1 MGFSGIRDRDRG
13 AAGQQ
18 CETTD
23 GGSME
28 GRVGSAQYKPR
39 LDRNCQQLPSLLAK
53 SSVNSKTATCSTAAH
68 PPANKATAAHSSSS
82 PLHLGSFAAIEIVN
96 WSCEGFCF
104 SLLKYRSA
112 TLQAAAAHTPSRE
125 VLHSERQ
132 YDYCSKPSLIM
143 SCYISVMMN
152 GVRVC
157 IDA

>member
-1 MGFSGIRDRDRG
+1 MGSSGIRDRDRG

-39 LDRNCQQLPSLLAK
+39 LDRNCQQLLSLLAK
-53 SSVNSKTATCSTAAH
+53 SSVNSWSTKTATCSTAAH

-82 PLHLGSFAAIEIVN
+82 PLHLGSFTAIEIVN

-112 TLQAAAAHTPSRE
+112 TLQAAAAHTPRGSLAQRAP
-125 VLHSERQ
+125 VLFQIMLDYVMLYLSDDERRAG
-132 YDYCSKPSLIM
+132 M
-143 SCYISVMMN
+143 H
-152 GVRVC
+152 
-157 IDA
+157 